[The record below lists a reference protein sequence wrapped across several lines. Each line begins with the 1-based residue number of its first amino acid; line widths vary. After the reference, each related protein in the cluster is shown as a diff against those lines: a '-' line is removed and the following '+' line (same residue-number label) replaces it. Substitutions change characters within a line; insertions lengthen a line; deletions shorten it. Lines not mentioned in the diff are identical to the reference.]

1 VPDACVQVKNA
12 RCFKHPLQGNLRE
25 SKRTMQSGRY
35 STIQV
40 ATQDHS
46 KRDDGEASET
56 AAPQHEAGLDE
67 PPALEDKWFL
77 FVNRQ
82 MAFEEVL
89 QQTAEA
95 RLTDQGHADNV
106 QDQTGDASGDDIA
119 PRSAHAETVLANMS
133 NSKRSSGDAFD
144 KHAAELSA
152 MIAESR
158 RWLADV
164 EAAEAEAD
172 AEGTEEEGS
181 QDEDALEDEES
192 LEDEDQLSLSDAE
205 GDVGAC

>member
-1 VPDACVQVKNA
+1 MQVKND

-25 SKRTMQSGRY
+25 SKRTMQLGRY

-40 ATQDHS
+40 GTQDQS
-46 KRDDGEASET
+46 NGDDSDASET
-56 AAPQHEAGLDE
+56 AAPQHEVGLDD
-67 PPALEDKWFL
+67 PPALEDKWIL

-82 MAFEEVL
+82 VAFEEVL
-89 QQTAEA
+89 QQAAEA
-95 RLTDQGHADNV
+95 PLTDQGHADNA

-144 KHAAELSA
+144 KHADELSA
-152 MIAESR
+152 MIAASR

-164 EAAEAEAD
+164 EAAEVEVD
-172 AEGTEEEGS
+172 AEGTEEEEGS
-181 QDEDALEDEES
+181 HDEDALEDEDS